1 MARILV
7 RNWRLNTCP
16 PSRPRVCI
24 RVTSVW
30 GSTRRV
36 LLPDFEHHMAE
47 FNVGDI
53 ADRRDDDVVIS
64 VRSENL
70 TSRCAGALAVS
81 SA

>member
-1 MARILV
+1 
-7 RNWRLNTCP
+7 
-16 PSRPRVCI
+16 
-24 RVTSVW
+24 
-30 GSTRRV
+30 
-36 LLPDFEHHMAE
+36 MAE

-70 TSRCAGALAVS
+70 TSRCADALAVS